1 MMKILKKIGDQW
13 ISQGEMDFDNS
24 STRLERPIGG
34 DEITIVLN
42 NEFNLVGSKSDIER
56 LRDHCNAILK

>member
-1 MMKILKKIGDQW
+1 MKILKKIGDQW